1 MRIDVWSDIVC
12 PWCYIGKR
20 RFERALDAFSLRAT
34 SRGEHRPL
42 VTVAY
47 RSFQLDPVS
56 PPGEVRNHRDNLMA
70 KYGMTE
76 AQANAAQLKM
86 ERTAADEGLE
96 FHLVGGVTG
105 NTFDAHRV
113 LQLARERDI
122 QEAVVERM
130 FRAHF
135 TEQRSIFEHGCLAA
149 LAAEA
154 GLDAD
159 EVKRV
164 LTSDAYADDVK
175 ADNRQA
181 RALGASGVPFFVI
194 DERVGVSGA
203 QPSEVFADAL
213 SRAWAEHHPQPGST
227 RP

>member
-1 MRIDVWSDIVC
+1 MLIDVWSDIVC

-20 RFERALDAFSLRAT
+20 RFERALHACA
-34 SRGEHRPL
+34 HRDL
-42 VTVAY
+42 VTVVH

-56 PPGEVRNHRDNLMA
+56 PPGEVRDHRDNLMA

-76 AQANAAQLKM
+76 AQANAAQIKM

-113 LQLARERDI
+113 LQLAKDRGI
-122 QEAVVERM
+122 QEAVIERL

-135 TEQRSIFEHGCLAA
+135 TEQKSIFEHGPLTTLAV
-149 LAAEA
+149 EA
-154 GLDAD
+154 GLDAN
-159 EVKRV
+159 EVGGV
-164 LTSDAYADDVK
+164 LNGDAYADEVR
-175 ADNRQA
+175 ADNEQA
-181 RALGASGVPFFVI
+181 RAFGATGVPFFVI
-194 DERVGVSGA
+194 DDEYGISGA

-213 SRAWAEHHPQPGST
+213 SRAFNSDPELHV
-227 RP
+227 